1 MLSRLTIS
9 NYALIDELTVGF
21 ESGLNIITGETGAG
35 KSIILGALS
44 LILGARADTG
54 SLRHPDRKCIV
65 EGAFKV
71 DGLRLESFFTENDL
85 DYDTVT
91 IVRREILPSG
101 KSRAFIN
108 DTPVNLPLLR
118 ELSLR
123 LIDIHSQHQNLE
135 LSGQKFQLQL
145 VDLVAG
151 SEPQLNGY
159 RALYDET
166 SSLAR
171 KLEEVREAA
180 RTARAELDYHEFQY
194 NQLEEAR
201 LKAGEQEELE
211 EERERLLHA
220 GEIKE
225 GFSQVADLLDG
236 DHFPVLQQL
245 KESVR
250 HLDKI
255 RGFLK
260 EAAELHGRLESTYLE
275 LKDIAAEVSHNAENI
290 EFQPARLQAVS
301 DRLDLVY
308 TLQQKHQVATVEE
321 LLALQDELGRKIA
334 AVTGHEEEI
343 ARLEK
348 AHAAAL
354 QSMKAEADK
363 LTKLRKSVFPEIGKK
378 VVDVLVQLGIPHAVF
393 KVEHQTAVNYGPT
406 GNDIVQFHFS
416 ANKNGTPDEI
426 SRIASGGEISR
437 VMLALKT
444 LISGS
449 RMLPTIIFDEIDT
462 GVSGEVALKMG
473 TILKKLSEGMQVINI
488 THLPQIA
495 GKGNHHYKV
504 YKQETATASITS
516 IRKLTAAERI
526 EELAVMVGGDNPS
539 DIARKAALELLEVAS
554 PPPKANK

>member
-159 RALYDET
+159 SALYDET

-220 GEIKE
+220 SEIKE

-250 HLDKI
+250 NLDKI

-275 LKDIAAEVSHNAENI
+275 LKDIADEVSHNAENI

>member
-71 DGLRLESFFTENDL
+71 EGLRLESFFTENDL
-85 DYDTVT
+85 DYDTIT
-91 IVRREILPSG
+91 ILRREILPSG

-151 SEPQLNGY
+151 SEPVVNSY
-159 RALYDET
+159 RVLYDEAT
-166 SSLAR
+166 SLSR

-220 GEIKE
+220 GEIKD
-225 GFSQVADLLDG
+225 GLSQVADLLDG

-250 HLDKI
+250 SLDKI

-260 EAAELHGRLESTYLE
+260 EAGELHARLESSYLE
-275 LKDIAAEVSHNAENI
+275 LKDIAAEVSHNAESI
-290 EFQPARLQAVS
+290 EFQPDRLQVVS
-301 DRLDLVY
+301 ERLDLIY
-308 TLQQKHQVATVEE
+308 TLQQKHQVASVLE
-321 LLALQDELGRKIA
+321 LLALQEELGRKIA
-334 AVTGHEEEI
+334 AVTGHEEDI

-354 QSMKAEADK
+354 LAMKAEADK

-378 VVDVLVQLGIPHAVF
+378 VVEVLVQLGIPHAVF
-393 KVEHQTAVNYGPT
+393 KVEHQSAANYGPT
-406 GNDIVQFHFS
+406 GNDMVQFHFS

-495 GKGNHHYKV
+495 GKGDHHYKV
-504 YKQETATASITS
+504 YKQETATASSTS
-516 IRKLTAAERI
+516 IRKLTAAERV
-526 EELAVMVGGDNPS
+526 EELAIMVGGDNPS
-539 DIARKAALELLEVAS
+539 EIARKAALELLS
-554 PPPKANK
+554 